1 MLESIHLKDFQSHVD
16 TTIELDPLFNI
27 ICGASGTGK
36 SAIIRA
42 LKYLA
47 FNNAGTGEVRC
58 PDAKSYVI
66 DVKVNKHTITR
77 EKGESV
83 NSYTVDGNTF
93 IDVNRDVPPSVAN
106 ALNIKQVPLDTTF
119 DLVIQ
124 FADQMDA
131 PFMLS
136 EKDSIKMKFL
146 NILSGTN
153 AVDLAAK
160 EATQLVKE
168 NTKISKETTERLKVL
183 QEQKKQLEA
192 ELLKVKNINK
202 YLKKKTEELT
212 ELKAQVEPLN
222 KLQDQANYLFNAYSK
237 IRLMSQICAQLDLN
251 KLGAEIDR
259 LINLT
264 KLFAKKTDFNSRYIK
279 VREFSRT
286 LNDLTVDGIDYKIDK
301 LISLKTVSNDVSDLK
316 AKYFALKEIHT
327 LLGSVDISKIE
338 DMLNK
343 LEGADALANRYI
355 SIKQELSA
363 VGVMKNDLAAKLDTE
378 VVTYKNLLMQEQVC
392 PLCGNALTKNC
403 VDEALKFL

>member
-66 DVKVNKHTITR
+66 DLKVNQHTVIR
-77 EKGESV
+77 EKGEGV
-83 NSYTVDGNTF
+83 NSYTVDGNKF

-106 ALNIKQVPLDTTF
+106 ALNIRQIPLDTTY

-146 NILSGTN
+146 NTLSGTN

-160 EATQLVKE
+160 EASQLVKE
-168 NTKISKETTERLKVL
+168 NTKVSKDSAERLKIL
-183 QEQKKQLEA
+183 KEQQQHLEE
-192 ELLKVKNINK
+192 ELNKVKTVNK

-212 ELKAQVEPLN
+212 ELKSQIKPLRDLQVR
-222 KLQDQANYLFNAYSK
+222 ANYLFDAYAK
-237 IRLMSQICAQLDLN
+237 IRLMAQVCSDLDLD
-251 KLGAEIDR
+251 KISKEIER
-259 LINLT
+259 LLSLQR
-264 KLFAKKTDFNSRYIK
+264 LFLKKTEFNNVYLKLKESAQVLGILNLADIEK
-279 VREFSRT
+279 DISKLENLLVVRNS
-286 LNDLTVDGIDYKIDK
+286 
-301 LISLKTVSNDVSDLK
+301 VSDLK
-316 AKYFALKEIHT
+316 AKYFALKEIRT
-327 LLGSVDISKIE
+327 LLSSINVE
-338 DMLNK
+338 DVLNNINK
-343 LEGADALANRYI
+343 LEKLGTAYSKYVGLKASADG
-355 SIKQELSA
+355 IKQQNENLHK
-363 VGVMKNDLAAKLDTE
+363 VYNTTVE
-378 VVTYKNLLMQEQVC
+378 TYKNTLMQEQVC
-392 PLCGNALTKNC
+392 PLCGNELTKNC

>member
-16 TTIELDPLFNI
+16 TTLELDPLFNI

-66 DVKVNKHTITR
+66 DVKINKHTVTR
-77 EKGESV
+77 EKGEGV

-93 IDVNRDVPPSVAN
+93 VDVNRDVPPSVAN
-106 ALNIKQVPLDTTF
+106 ALNIKQVPLDTTY

-146 NILSGTN
+146 NTLSGTN
-153 AVDLAAK
+153 AVDLAVK
-160 EATQLVKE
+160 EASQLVKE
-168 NTKISKETTERLKVL
+168 NTKISKEATERLKTL
-183 QEQKKQLEA
+183 KEQKQHLEE
-192 ELLKVKNINK
+192 ELNKVRTVNR

-212 ELKAQVEPLN
+212 ELKAQVKPLTDL
-222 KLQDQANYLFNAYSK
+222 KAKSDYLFNAYNK
-237 IRLMSQICAQLDLN
+237 IRLMAQVCADLDLD
-251 KLGAEIDR
+251 KLGSAIEQ
-259 LINLT
+259 
-264 KLFAKKTDFNSRYIK
+264 
-279 VREFSRT
+279 
-286 LNDLTVDGIDYKIDK
+286 
-301 LISLKTVSNDVSDLK
+301 LISLQKLFSKKTEFNTVYHKIKEFKNALNTLNLETVENAISKLEKLLIVRADVADLK
-316 AKYFALKEIHT
+316 AKYFALKET
-327 LLGSVDISKIE
+327 ETVLGSVDTNIVLS
-338 DMLNK
+338 K
-343 LEGADALANRYI
+343 LEQLKKVEDVHNRYVSLNNSMHTI
-355 SIKQELSA
+355 EKQKENLSA
-363 VGVMKNDLAAKLDTE
+363 MHKSTVE
-378 VVTYKNLLMQEQVC
+378 TYKNILMQEHVC
-392 PLCGNALTKNC
+392 PLCGNTLTKNC